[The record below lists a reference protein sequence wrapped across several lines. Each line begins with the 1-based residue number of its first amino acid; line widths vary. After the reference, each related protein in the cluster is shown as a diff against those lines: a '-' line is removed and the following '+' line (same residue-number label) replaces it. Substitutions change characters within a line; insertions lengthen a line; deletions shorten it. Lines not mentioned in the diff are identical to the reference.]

1 MINPTTWVSQVSFP
15 QEIASAAL
23 NYVWILQT
31 DESLTKGF
39 ICITD
44 KSVTMLPFPLN
55 TLSSSSTF
63 RKWGVSLWR
72 LQHDFSKCQVRHCYC
87 CSGAQSCQTLQPHG
101 LQHTRLPCASLSPG
115 VCSDSCPLSPWCY
128 LTISSSATVFSFC
141 LQSFP
146 ASESFP
152 MSQFFTSGG
161 QSVGATASAS
171 VLAMNIQGWFPL
183 GWTWFDLLA
192 VQGTLRSFLQHLN
205 SEASILQP
213 WFSLLY
219 GPALTFIH
227 DYWKN
232 HSFD

>member
-55 TLSSSSTF
+55 TLSSSSMF
-63 RKWGVSLWR
+63 RKWDVSLRR
-72 LQHDFSKCQVRHCYC
+72 LQHDFFKCQVRHCYC
-87 CSGAQSCQTLQPHG
+87 CSVAQSCQTLQPHG
-101 LQHTRLPCASLSPG
+101 LQHSRLPCPSLSPR
-115 VCSDSCPLSPWCY
+115 VCSNSCPLSQWCY
-128 LTISSSATVFSFC
+128 LTISSSATLFSFC

-152 MSQFFTSGG
+152 MNQFFTSGG
-161 QSVGATASAS
+161 QSVGATASA
-171 VLAMNIQGWFPL
+171 
-183 GWTWFDLLA
+183 
-192 VQGTLRSFLQHLN
+192 
-205 SEASILQP
+205 
-213 WFSLLY
+213 
-219 GPALTFIH
+219 
-227 DYWKN
+227 
-232 HSFD
+232 